1 MNDTL
6 VDVCGLWKKY
16 SRSRRAIIKHGVDD
30 LFRTA
35 FGRPLK
41 QELRSDEFWALRDI
55 SFSVQRG
62 EILGLC
68 GHNGAGKTT
77 LLKTLSGLLQPDR
90 GSVSIR
96 GSVGWLVDIG
106 AGLNGN
112 LTGREN
118 VALRIDM
125 LDLRRV
131 RSSLFEYVE
140 TFTELGDFLD
150 TPVAFYSSGMKAKLG
165 FAIATMIKPDVLI
178 VDETLAVG
186 DLAFRMKCYSRISE
200 ISKDAAILFVSHGMN
215 HVARICNR
223 GLFLKQ
229 GTVRYLGGV
238 QETINL
244 YYDDMTDG
252 VNVGGDGFNPDK
264 VVMVP
269 SVYPGSPFIGLMHES
284 ILVNVNLNMPS
295 GEYFAALVVRD
306 LSGNPVMES
315 VAPSFIHSSENSIIS
330 VKVDSLDLAAGDYKM
345 SIMLNDLHGNHL
357 AVSNSVPLK
366 VSGEHGS
373 AVFYRP
379 AAEVF
384 QSVANHSQHIP

>member
-1 MNDTL
+1 MMTDIL
-6 VDVCGLWKKY
+6 VDVHGLWKKY
-16 SRSRRAIIKHGVDD
+16 SRSRRAIIKHGVHD

-35 FGRPLK
+35 FGLPLK
-41 QELRSDEFWALRDI
+41 DTLRSEEFWALQDI
-55 SFSVQRG
+55 SFSVRRG

-90 GSVSIR
+90 GTVSIK
-96 GSVGWLVDIG
+96 GTVGWLVDIG

-125 LDLRRV
+125 LDLRREAA
-131 RSSLFEYVE
+131 SLFDYVD

-200 ISKDAAILFVSHGMN
+200 IAKDAAILFVSHGMN

-223 GLFLKQ
+223 GLFLRR
-229 GTVRYLGGV
+229 GSVRYLGSV

-244 YYDDMTDG
+244 YYEDMTHG
-252 VNVGGDGFNPDK
+252 LSVGKDGFNADK
-264 VVMVP
+264 VVLQCP
-269 SVYPGSPFIGLMHES
+269 DESGSLIIGTMHAP
-284 ILVNVNLNMPS
+284 ICVDATINMLS
-295 GEYFAALVVRD
+295 GKYNAALVVRD
-306 LSGNPVMES
+306 LSGNPVMEAVS
-315 VAPSFIHSSENSIIS
+315 PYFSHQIEAPTLSIE
-330 VKVDSLDLAAGDYKM
+330 VGSLDLAAGDYKI
-345 SIMLNDLHGNHL
+345 SIMLNDLDGTHL
-357 AVSNSVPLK
+357 AVSDSVPLK
-366 VSGEHGS
+366 VNGAHGS
-373 AVFYRP
+373 AVVYRP
-379 AAEVF
+379 LA
-384 QSVANHSQHIP
+384 SINMTH